1 MIGLLRKKIL
11 NLINMKRVIPKVK
24 QIMNSSFDIAKEFN
38 DVNVRPEHI
47 LLSILR
53 DNNNMGVKTLL
64 SMNVDTKKL
73 IVRLQFNCQQN
84 IVPRVQKKYNI
95 LPLNKESTEIIN
107 NSDNEAISLKS
118 EFIDL
123 NHLILSMLNSK
134 SDIASLLNDFEV
146 DYNSFKQ
153 KIKELSIMASYEGDE
168 QESSPIEPEK
178 KKYSKT
184 TSKTP
189 ILDNFSKDITVS
201 AEEGKI
207 DPVIGRDNE
216 IQRVAQ
222 ILSRRKKNNPV
233 LIGDPGVGKSSIIEG
248 LALKIKEGK
257 APRTL
262 IGKRIVS
269 LDLSSLV
276 AGTKYRGQFEERMKS
291 ILDELVGNRDVILFI
306 DELHTIVGAGNSSGS
321 LDASNIFKPAM
332 ARGDL
337 QIIGATT
344 LDEFRENIEKDGAL
358 TRRFQQVMVNPTSPE
373 DTIIILNNI
382 KGKYED
388 YHKVEYSKEAIEECV
403 KLAERY
409 ITDREFPDKAI
420 DILDEAGARAQVVVK
435 PPKEIVE
442 LEKKLVELKE
452 KKLTVVKTQ
461 EFEKAALLR
470 DQERILNEDLEKT
483 KKLWEV
489 QLNHKRSL
497 VDESSITEVVSMM
510 TGIPLNKVSTKEG
523 LRLLDMEKEL
533 GDKVIG
539 QNEAVEKIAKALRRN
554 RVGIKNPKRP
564 IGSFIFLGKSGVGK
578 TYLAKLLA
586 EYMFDSEDS
595 LIRID
600 MSEYMEKHAI
610 SRLVGAPPGYVG
622 HEDGGQLT
630 EKVRRKP
637 YSVILFD
644 EIEKAHPDTFNI
656 LLQMLDDGQMTDG
669 LGRKINFKNCLIIMT
684 SNIGV
689 RHLEDFGTGI
699 GFSTQNK
706 SVVVEEE
713 KKSIIDKELKKKFAP
728 EFINRL
734 DDIIIFNSLKQ
745 EDIHKIVEIEL
756 KKLEKRVKEI
766 GYVLKI
772 NPSVKEYLG
781 KEGYDE
787 KFGAR
792 PLNRAIQKF
801 IEDPISEEILRNED
815 KENTVIKITFD
826 KVKDK
831 IVIKIGK

>member
-1 MIGLLRKKIL
+1 MKELKKFT
-11 NLINMKRVIPKVK
+11 K
-24 QIMNSSFDIAKEFN
+24 SFDMSNF
-38 DVNVRPEHI
+38 
-47 LLSILR
+47 SILT
-53 DNNNMGVKTLL
+53 DNGF
-64 SMNVDTKKL
+64 KKL
-73 IVRLQFNCQQN
+73 EKLHKTIPYQVYHLKLSDGKELKCADNHIVFYKDF
-84 IVPRVQKKYNI
+84 VEVFVK
-95 LPLNKESTEIIN
+95 
-107 NSDNEAISLKS
+107 
-118 EFIDL
+118 DL
-123 NHLILSMLNSK
+123 NIGDEILTDDGNGQIIVSVISEINDLRYEEVMYDFELTENSNRRYYTNGILSHN
-134 SDIASLLNDFEV
+134 
-146 DYNSFKQ
+146 
-153 KIKELSIMASYEGDE
+153 
-168 QESSPIEPEK
+168 
-178 KKYSKT
+178 T
-184 TSKTP
+184 
-189 ILDNFSKDITVS
+189 
-201 AEEGKI
+201 
-207 DPVIGRDNE
+207 
-216 IQRVAQ
+216 
-222 ILSRRKKNNPV
+222 
-233 LIGDPGVGKSSIIEG
+233 SIIEG

-373 DTIIILNNI
+373 DTITILNNI

-523 LRLLDMEKEL
+523 LRLLDMGKEL

-564 IGSFIFLGKSGVGK
+564 IGSFIFLGPTGVGK
-578 TYLAKLLA
+578 CFT
-586 EYMFDSEDS
+586 SHTQIV
-595 LIRID
+595 IR
-600 MSEYMEKHAI
+600 
-610 SRLVGAPPGYVG
+610 
-622 HEDGGQLT
+622 
-630 EKVRRKP
+630 
-637 YSVILFD
+637 
-644 EIEKAHPDTFNI
+644 
-656 LLQMLDDGQMTDG
+656 
-669 LGRKINFKNCLIIMT
+669 
-684 SNIGV
+684 
-689 RHLEDFGTGI
+689 
-699 GFSTQNK
+699 NK
-706 SVVVEEE
+706 STNLVE
-713 KKSIIDKELKKKFAP
+713 KIDINEL
-728 EFINRL
+728 IDR
-734 DDIIIFNSLKQ
+734 
-745 EDIHKIVEIEL
+745 
-756 KKLEKRVKEI
+756 
-766 GYVLKI
+766 
-772 NPSVKEYLG
+772 
-781 KEGYDE
+781 
-787 KFGAR
+787 
-792 PLNRAIQKF
+792 
-801 IEDPISEEILRNED
+801 
-815 KENTVIKITFD
+815 IKH
-826 KVKDK
+826 
-831 IVIKIGK
+831 

>member
-1 MIGLLRKKIL
+1 
-11 NLINMKRVIPKVK
+11 MKRVIPKVK
-24 QIMNSSFDIAKEFN
+24 QIMNSSFDTAKEFN

-53 DNNNMGVKTLL
+53 DNNNMGVKTLV
-64 SMNVDTKKL
+64 SMNVDIKKL
-73 IVRLQFNCQQN
+73 IVKLQFNCQQN

-107 NSDNEAISLKS
+107 NSDNEAVSLKS

-178 KKYSKT
+178 KKYTKT
-184 TSKTP
+184 SSKTP

-207 DPVIGRDNE
+207 DPVIGRDDE

-233 LIGDPGVGKSSIIEG
+233 LIGDPGVGKTSIIEG

-373 DTIIILNNI
+373 DTITILNNI

-442 LEKKLVELKE
+442 LEKKIGELKE

-510 TGIPLNKVSTKEG
+510 TGIPLKKVSTKEG

-564 IGSFIFLGKSGVGK
+564 IGSFIFLGPTGVGK

-772 NPSVKEYLG
+772 NSSVKEYLG

-801 IEDPISEEILRNED
+801 IEDPVSEEILRNEV
-815 KENTVIKITFD
+815 KENDVIKISFD
-826 KVKDK
+826 KVNNK
-831 IVIKIGK
+831 ILIKIGK

>member
-1 MIGLLRKKIL
+1 VYHLKLSDGKELKCADNHIVFYKDF
-11 NLINMKRVIPKVK
+11 VEVFVK
-24 QIMNSSFDIAKEFN
+24 
-38 DVNVRPEHI
+38 
-47 LLSILR
+47 
-53 DNNNMGVKTLL
+53 
-64 SMNVDTKKL
+64 
-73 IVRLQFNCQQN
+73 
-84 IVPRVQKKYNI
+84 
-95 LPLNKESTEIIN
+95 
-107 NSDNEAISLKS
+107 
-118 EFIDL
+118 DL
-123 NHLILSMLNSK
+123 NIGDEILTDDGNGQIIVSVISEINDLRYEEVMYDFELTENSNRRYYTNGILSHN
-134 SDIASLLNDFEV
+134 
-146 DYNSFKQ
+146 
-153 KIKELSIMASYEGDE
+153 
-168 QESSPIEPEK
+168 
-178 KKYSKT
+178 T
-184 TSKTP
+184 
-189 ILDNFSKDITVS
+189 
-201 AEEGKI
+201 
-207 DPVIGRDNE
+207 
-216 IQRVAQ
+216 
-222 ILSRRKKNNPV
+222 
-233 LIGDPGVGKSSIIEG
+233 SIIEG

-373 DTIIILNNI
+373 DTITILNNI

-523 LRLLDMEKEL
+523 LRLLDMGKEL

-564 IGSFIFLGKSGVGK
+564 IGSFIFLGPTGVGK
-578 TYLAKLLA
+578 CFT
-586 EYMFDSEDS
+586 SHTQIV
-595 LIRID
+595 IR
-600 MSEYMEKHAI
+600 
-610 SRLVGAPPGYVG
+610 
-622 HEDGGQLT
+622 
-630 EKVRRKP
+630 
-637 YSVILFD
+637 
-644 EIEKAHPDTFNI
+644 
-656 LLQMLDDGQMTDG
+656 
-669 LGRKINFKNCLIIMT
+669 
-684 SNIGV
+684 
-689 RHLEDFGTGI
+689 
-699 GFSTQNK
+699 NK
-706 SVVVEEE
+706 STNLVE
-713 KKSIIDKELKKKFAP
+713 KIDINEL
-728 EFINRL
+728 IDR
-734 DDIIIFNSLKQ
+734 
-745 EDIHKIVEIEL
+745 
-756 KKLEKRVKEI
+756 
-766 GYVLKI
+766 
-772 NPSVKEYLG
+772 
-781 KEGYDE
+781 
-787 KFGAR
+787 
-792 PLNRAIQKF
+792 
-801 IEDPISEEILRNED
+801 
-815 KENTVIKITFD
+815 IKH
-826 KVKDK
+826 
-831 IVIKIGK
+831 